1 MRIRETEERL
11 ERMETGDSESMQEV
25 LAEPDMRASVD
36 SRALLA
42 KDDPQAFEDLIVDY
56 RPYILSC
63 ASRVCLRRI
72 DPDNDEEYSTAL
84 LAFYEAVRQYD
95 SARGSFLSFA
105 RSVIRTRLIDGFRSA
120 GRRPPV
126 QSIDEENEDEEGYHR
141 DPTAAASVDAFER
154 ETQTSERREE
164 IGRFSAELAV
174 WNLTFRDLAD
184 ASPKASKTKTACGLL
199 VREMLLDAVLQE
211 SFRKSRQ
218 LPLAILCDRA
228 GIPRKIADRH
238 RRYIVSAVLVL
249 TGEYPYMAEHLRWMR
264 TRK

>member
-1 MRIRETEERL
+1 
-11 ERMETGDSESMQEV
+11 MEPGEPEPIPEV
-25 LAEPDMRASVD
+25 LPDADSRESVD
-36 SRALLA
+36 SRAVLA
-42 KDDPQAFEDLIVDY
+42 KDDPRVFEDLVVDY

-63 ASRVCLRRI
+63 ASRVCMRRI
-72 DPDNDEEYSTAL
+72 DPDNDEEFSTAM

-95 SARGSFLSFA
+95 PERGSFLSFV

-120 GRRPPV
+120 GRHPPA
-126 QSIDEENEDEEGYHR
+126 QSIDEETEDEEGYHR
-141 DPTAAASVDAFER
+141 DPTVAASVDAFER

-164 IGRFSAELAV
+164 IGRFSAELGS

-199 VREMLLDAVLQE
+199 VREMLLDENLQE

-218 LPLAILCDRA
+218 LPLAILCERA

>member
-1 MRIRETEERL
+1 MPEALPEL
-11 ERMETGDSESMQEV
+11 DSKE
-25 LAEPDMRASVD
+25 SVD

-42 KDDPQAFEDLIVDY
+42 KTDPQAFEDLVVDY

-63 ASRVCLRRI
+63 AARVCVKRI

-95 SARGSFLSFA
+95 PSRGSFLSFA
-105 RSVIRTRLIDGFRSA
+105 RSVIRTRLIDGFRRV

-126 QSIDEENEDEEGYHR
+126 QSLDDEAEDDEGYHK
-141 DPTAAASVDAFER
+141 DPTVAASVDAFER

-164 IGRFSAELAV
+164 ITRFADELAV

-184 ASPKASKTKTACGLL
+184 ASPKAYKTKTACGLL
-199 VREMLLDAVLQE
+199 VREMLLDTTLQE

-218 LPLAILCDRA
+218 LPLATLCERA